1 MTTWQKDGL
10 LSPLQKLAE
19 LTLRLMRLSAVQ
31 TLARGQ
37 AQLISLGAQ
46 VKGSSNDPEAQ
57 AATKKESA
65 LEVISTGSF
74 DALK

>member
-1 MTTWQKDGL
+1 MTIWQKDGL

>member
-1 MTTWQKDGL
+1 MTTWQQTGIL
-10 LSPLQKLAE
+10 TPLQKIAE

-37 AQLISLGAQ
+37 AQLVSLGAQ

-57 AATKKESA
+57 AEAQKEQP
-65 LEVISTGSF
+65 LEVISKGSF
-74 DALK
+74 